1 MIEIAL
7 EIVVGGGVGRGVVV
21 AMRRGRHAA
30 GAQQRSESGR
40 RTFVVE
46 ADVRSTKSVD
56 GMIARAR
63 ELFGRLDIV
72 IANAGIARSVP
83 FEDLDDERWEETLD
97 TNLGG
102 VRRCFRAAMPAACGR
117 LEMKFALIA

>member
-1 MIEIAL
+1 TGGIGSATALALSGQGAHVLLAVAPGESAAAQGLAAQIA
-7 EIVVGGGVGRGVVV
+7 
-21 AMRRGRHAA
+21 
-30 GAQQRSESGR
+30 ESGR

-63 ELFGRLDIV
+63 ELFGRLDIMV
-72 IANAGIARSVP
+72 ANAGIARSVP

-102 VRRCFRAAMPAACGR
+102 VRRCFR
-117 LEMKFALIA
+117 